1 MSSKARDQAPDADAI
16 GLEDGGPEGQ
26 DKVRLVGRIFD
37 HVADRYDLMNDLMSG
52 GIHRL
57 WKESFVDQLAP
68 RLGERYLD
76 VAGGT
81 GDIAFRVLERAKKS
95 GHKQNVANPQVIVCD
110 INPSML
116 SVGRDRA
123 IDRGLMADLSWVT
136 GDAQQLPF
144 PDKCVDA
151 YSIAFGIRNVNH
163 LERALEEA
171 YRVLRPGGV
180 FLCLEFS
187 KVGDRLLKRLY
198 RLYADNVI
206 PMIGEWVTGSR
217 PSYEYLVDS
226 IRRFPDQDT
235 LAGMITEA
243 GFGRVAYR
251 NLSGGV
257 VAIHSGRRL

>member
-1 MSSKARDQAPDADAI
+1 MSSKARDQVPDADAI
-16 GLEDGGPEGQ
+16 GPGDGGPEGQ
-26 DKVRLVGRIFD
+26 DKARLVGRIFD
-37 HVADRYDLMNDLMSG
+37 RVADRYDLMNDLMSG

-57 WKESFVDQLAP
+57 WKESFVDQLVP

-81 GDIAFRVLERAKKS
+81 GDIAFRVLERVKKS
-95 GHKQNVANPQVIVCD
+95 GRKQNVPHTQVIVCD

-123 IDRGLMADLSWVT
+123 IDRGLLTDLSWVT
-136 GDAQQLPF
+136 GDAQQLPL

-151 YSIAFGIRNVNH
+151 YSIAFGIRNVSH

-171 YRVLRPGGV
+171 YRVLTPGGV

-187 KVGDRLLKRLY
+187 KVGDRFLKRLY

>member
-1 MSSKARDQAPDADAI
+1 MSSKARDQVPDADAI
-16 GLEDGGPEGQ
+16 GPGDGGPEGQ
-26 DKVRLVGRIFD
+26 DKARLVGRIFD
-37 HVADRYDLMNDLMSG
+37 RVADRYDLMNDLMSG

-57 WKESFVDQLAP
+57 WKESFVDQLVP

-81 GDIAFRVLERAKKS
+81 GDIAFRVLERVKKS
-95 GHKQNVANPQVIVCD
+95 GRKQNVSHTQVIVCD
-110 INPSML
+110 ISPSML

-123 IDRGLMADLSWVT
+123 IDRGLLTDLSWVT
-136 GDAQQLPF
+136 GDAQQLPL

-151 YSIAFGIRNVNH
+151 YSIAFGIRNVSH

-171 YRVLRPGGV
+171 YRVLTPGGV

-187 KVGDRLLKRLY
+187 KVGDRFLKRLY